1 MFQGPLTPPATPKR
15 RLDKGKARAIEAE
28 DDILSQ
34 KDQLDPQETPP
45 RPSSALPISNTQYSL
60 FPRVIGMVSHKLHVT
75 TELALFQPEVCR
87 ALALAG
93 MTCEQFQDVMF
104 EAQDLDQ
111 EEMSKPWQERE
122 FEPEDGQWNAY
133 RYHRCVSSY
142 VSSIA
147 QRVRQLSWVLAEL

>member
-60 FPRVIGMVSHKLHVT
+60 FPRVIGMVSHKLQVT

-104 EAQDLDQ
+104 KAQDLDQ

-122 FEPEDGQWNAY
+122 FEPEDGKWRAY
-133 RYHRCVSSY
+133 RYHQCVGSY
-142 VSSIA
+142 VSPMVTA
-147 QRVRQLSWVLAEL
+147 FDG